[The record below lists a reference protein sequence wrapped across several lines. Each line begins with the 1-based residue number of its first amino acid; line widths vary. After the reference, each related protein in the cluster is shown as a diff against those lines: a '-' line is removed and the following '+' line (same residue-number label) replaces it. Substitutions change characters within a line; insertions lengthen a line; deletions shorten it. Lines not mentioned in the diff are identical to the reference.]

1 MRRSSSR
8 RSASERPARKRTQ
21 QREINPDD
29 PTKARYP
36 TGHHY
41 ADARRGG
48 GQLSA
53 SFRLGQLRCGC
64 EWRYSTPSTA
74 SASKRYHGVRGGSPT
89 PFTHT
94 AAALSKGNT
103 MSTVITGAS
112 GHLGRLVV
120 DQLLAA
126 GTPPAQIVATGRDV
140 DKLTDLAQN
149 GVTVRRADFA
159 DPSTL
164 DDAFAGAEAMLLVST
179 TTVGER
185 FDNARNA
192 IDAAARAGV
201 SRIVYTSIVNASTA
215 QMTLAD
221 EHRRTEDYL
230 RDSGSAFVIL
240 RNGWYLENYT
250 DQLPM
255 ITQYHAL
262 LGSAHDG
269 LVSAASRRDYAAAA
283 AAVLTQDGHLGAT
296 YELGGTP
303 FTLTEL
309 AATIS
314 DVLGTHIAYQD
325 MSVADYTG
333 ALTAAGLPPEMAA
346 AVADADAGLARGELF
361 TASDDLVKLIGRPA
375 TTAHEAVQNA
385 AATINSP

>member
-1 MRRSSSR
+1 M
-8 RSASERPARKRTQ
+8 
-21 QREINPDD
+21 
-29 PTKARYP
+29 
-36 TGHHY
+36 
-41 ADARRGG
+41 
-48 GQLSA
+48 
-53 SFRLGQLRCGC
+53 
-64 EWRYSTPSTA
+64 ST
-74 SASKRYHGVRGGSPT
+74 
-89 PFTHT
+89 
-94 AAALSKGNT
+94 
-103 MSTVITGAS
+103 TVITGAS

-140 DKLTDLAQN
+140 GRLAGLAHD
-149 GVTVRRADFA
+149 GVAVRRADFA

-164 DDAFAGAEAMLLVST
+164 DEAFAGAEAMVLVST

-185 FDNARNA
+185 FDNHRSA
-192 IDAAARAGV
+192 IDAARRAGV

-215 QMTLAD
+215 RMTLAD
-221 EHRRTEDYL
+221 EHRRTEEYL
-230 RDSGSAFVIL
+230 RESGSAFVIL

-255 ITQYHAL
+255 ITKYHAL
-262 LGSAHDG
+262 LGSARDG

-283 AAVLTQDGHLGAT
+283 AAVLAQDGHLGAT

-314 DVLGTHIAYQD
+314 EVLGTHITYQD
-325 MSVADYTG
+325 MSVADYAG
-333 ALTAAGLPPEMAA
+333 ALTAAGLPPQMAA

-375 TTAHEAVQNA
+375 TTAREAVQNA
-385 AATINSP
+385 ATIEESR

>member
-1 MRRSSSR
+1 
-8 RSASERPARKRTQ
+8 
-21 QREINPDD
+21 
-29 PTKARYP
+29 
-36 TGHHY
+36 
-41 ADARRGG
+41 
-48 GQLSA
+48 
-53 SFRLGQLRCGC
+53 
-64 EWRYSTPSTA
+64 
-74 SASKRYHGVRGGSPT
+74 
-89 PFTHT
+89 
-94 AAALSKGNT
+94 

-112 GHLGRLVV
+112 GHLGRLIVE
-120 DQLLAA
+120 QLIAA
-126 GTPPAQIVATGRDV
+126 GTPPEQIVATGRDTG
-140 DKLTDLAQN
+140 KLADVARS

-164 DDAFAGAEAMLLVST
+164 DEAFAGAEAMVLVST

-192 IDAAARAGV
+192 IDAARRAGV
-201 SRIVYTSIVNASTA
+201 SRIVYTSLVNASSA
-215 QMTLAD
+215 QMMLAD
-221 EHRRTEDYL
+221 AHRRTEDYL
-230 RDSGSAFVIL
+230 RESGSPFVIL

-283 AAVLTQDGHLGAT
+283 AAALTQDGHLGAT

-325 MSVADYTG
+325 MSVADYTA
-333 ALTAAGLPPEMAA
+333 ALTAAGLPPQMAD

-375 TTAHEAVQNA
+375 TTAYEAVQNA
-385 AATINSP
+385 AAVEESR

>member
-1 MRRSSSR
+1 MSS
-8 RSASERPARKRTQ
+8 
-21 QREINPDD
+21 
-29 PTKARYP
+29 
-36 TGHHY
+36 
-41 ADARRGG
+41 
-48 GQLSA
+48 
-53 SFRLGQLRCGC
+53 
-64 EWRYSTPSTA
+64 
-74 SASKRYHGVRGGSPT
+74 
-89 PFTHT
+89 
-94 AAALSKGNT
+94 
-103 MSTVITGAS
+103 VITGAS

-120 DQLLAA
+120 DQLLAT
-126 GTPPAQIVATGRDV
+126 GTPSAQIVATGRDV
-140 DKLTDLAQN
+140 NKLNDLAQD
-149 GVTVRRADFA
+149 GVTVRRADFT
-159 DPSTL
+159 DPITL
-164 DDAFAGAEAMLLVST
+164 DEAFAGAGAMVLVST

-185 FDNARNA
+185 FDNARKA
-192 IDAAARAGV
+192 IDAAVRAGV
-201 SRIVYTSIVNASTA
+201 SQIVYTSIVNAATA
-215 QMTLAD
+215 RMSLAE

-230 RDSGSAFVIL
+230 RGSGPAFVIL

-255 ITQYHAL
+255 ITRYRAL

-314 DVLGTHIAYQD
+314 DVLSIPIAYQD
-325 MSVADYTG
+325 MPAADYAG
-333 ALTAAGLPPEMAA
+333 ALTAVGLPPEMAA

-375 TTAHEAVQNA
+375 TTAHEAVRNA
-385 AATINSP
+385 AIEESR

>member
-1 MRRSSSR
+1 
-8 RSASERPARKRTQ
+8 
-21 QREINPDD
+21 
-29 PTKARYP
+29 
-36 TGHHY
+36 
-41 ADARRGG
+41 
-48 GQLSA
+48 
-53 SFRLGQLRCGC
+53 
-64 EWRYSTPSTA
+64 
-74 SASKRYHGVRGGSPT
+74 
-89 PFTHT
+89 
-94 AAALSKGNT
+94 
-103 MSTVITGAS
+103 MSIVVTGAS

-140 DKLTDLAQN
+140 GKLTDLAQN

-159 DPSTL
+159 DPITL
-164 DDAFAGAEAMLLVST
+164 EQAFAGAEAMVLVST

-185 FDNARNA
+185 FGNARNA

-215 QMTLAD
+215 QMTLAV

-283 AAVLTQDGHLGAT
+283 AAVLTQDGRLGAA
-296 YELGGTP
+296 YE
-303 FTLTEL
+303 
-309 AATIS
+309 S
-314 DVLGTHIAYQD
+314 
-325 MSVADYTG
+325 
-333 ALTAAGLPPEMAA
+333 AG
-346 AVADADAGLARGELF
+346 R
-361 TASDDLVKLIGRPA
+361 R
-375 TTAHEAVQNA
+375 
-385 AATINSP
+385 SP

>member
-1 MRRSSSR
+1 MFLTVFRRRAGGADPRYSLAGVGNAPLRGTDDLHSR
-8 RSASERPARKRTQ
+8 RT
-21 QREINPDD
+21 
-29 PTKARYP
+29 
-36 TGHHY
+36 
-41 ADARRGG
+41 
-48 GQLSA
+48 
-53 SFRLGQLRCGC
+53 
-64 EWRYSTPSTA
+64 
-74 SASKRYHGVRGGSPT
+74 
-89 PFTHT
+89 
-94 AAALSKGNT
+94 LSKGIT

-120 DQLLAA
+120 DQLLAT
-126 GTPPAQIVATGRDV
+126 GTSPSRIVATGRDV
-140 DKLTDLAQN
+140 DKLNDLAQ
-149 GVTVRRADFA
+149 GGATVRRADFA

-164 DDAFAGAEAMLLVST
+164 EDAFAGADAMLLVST

-201 SRIVYTSIVNASTA
+201 SRMVYTSILNGSTA
-215 QMTLAD
+215 QMTLA
-221 EHRRTEDYL
+221 EAHRRTEDYL
-230 RDSGSAFVIL
+230 RDSGLPFVIL

-262 LGSAHDG
+262 LGSASDG

-314 DVLGTHIAYQD
+314 DVLGTRIAYQD
-325 MSVADYTG
+325 MSVADYTA

-361 TASDDLVKLIGRPA
+361 TASDDLAKLIGRPA
-375 TTAHEAVQNA
+375 TTAREAVRN
-385 AATINSP
+385 AATIEASR

>member
-1 MRRSSSR
+1 
-8 RSASERPARKRTQ
+8 
-21 QREINPDD
+21 
-29 PTKARYP
+29 
-36 TGHHY
+36 
-41 ADARRGG
+41 
-48 GQLSA
+48 
-53 SFRLGQLRCGC
+53 
-64 EWRYSTPSTA
+64 
-74 SASKRYHGVRGGSPT
+74 
-89 PFTHT
+89 
-94 AAALSKGNT
+94 
-103 MSTVITGAS
+103 MSIVITGAS

-126 GTPPAQIVATGRDV
+126 GTSPAQIVATGRDAG
-140 DKLTDLAQN
+140 KLTDLAQH

-164 DDAFAGAEAMLLVST
+164 DDAFAGADAMLLVST

-185 FDNARNA
+185 FDNARKA

-201 SRIVYTSIVNASTA
+201 SQIAYTSLVNASIA
-215 QMTLAD
+215 RMTLA
-221 EHRRTEDYL
+221 EAHRRTEDYL
-230 RDSGSAFVIL
+230 RASGSEFVIL

-255 ITQYHAL
+255 ITQYGAL

-269 LVSAASRRDYAAAA
+269 LVSAASRPDYAAAA

-314 DVLGTHIAYQD
+314 EVLGTRIAYQD
-325 MSVADYTG
+325 MSVDQYAA
-333 ALTAAGLPPEMAA
+333 ALTAAGVPPAMAA

-361 TASDDLVKLIGRPA
+361 TASEDLVKLIGRPA
-375 TTAHEAVQNA
+375 TTARQAVQNA
-385 AATINSP
+385 VMAGGSR